1 MAGDPYSKI
10 VNAMR
15 KEGEYNKGYNM
26 ELATVK
32 TVKPLS
38 IVINDLTI
46 SSGLYCN
53 KMYLMTEKIEELLAN
68 EECLKTPFKD
78 CLKDVYNN
86 LKFDTGDKV
95 AVQRVG
101 NNFYVLGKVVQL

>member
-15 KEGEYNKGYNM
+15 KEGEYNNGYNM

-68 EECLKTPFKD
+68 EECLK
-78 CLKDVYNN
+78 DVYNN